1 MKPFSTVDLSRADAK
16 LVDAVCRD
24 TGFLAIVGHGF
35 PEDVLEAAWRAARA
49 FFDLPRAVKMGVA
62 MPYAGYP
69 YGYAPLCEEALAR
82 SLGDTTPPD
91 LKETFSI
98 GPEAT
103 WSGGKHAPLWPKEPT
118 ELEAVLRRY
127 FQEMGRLAARVMA
140 VFATAL
146 ELPSDFFAS
155 KIDQHASALR
165 ILNYPA
171 LEAEPLPGQLR
182 AGAHSDYGSLTIVF
196 AEPGSRGLQIR
207 SLDGTWRE
215 VPIQKGAF
223 IVNVGDLLARW
234 SNDRWVSTVHRVV
247 CEPEPRQSMA
257 FFHLPNW
264 DAEIACIP
272 GEPARYEPV
281 TAGKHLMS
289 KFERAVKI

>member
-1 MKPFSTVDLSRADAK
+1 MKSFPTVDLSWADAK
-16 LVDAVCRD
+16 LVDAVCHD

-49 FFDLPRAVKMGVA
+49 FFELPRAAKMSVA

-103 WSGGKHAPLWPKEPT
+103 WSGGKHATLWPKEPT

-165 ILNYPA
+165 ILNYPT

-182 AGAHSDYGSLTIVF
+182 AGAHSDYGSLTILF

-215 VPIQKGAF
+215 VPIRKGAF

-281 TAGKHLMS
+281 TAGEHLMS